1 MLCSELVIKRNIR
14 FSCTWNSHHF
24 SFLLFS
30 PSLSLYLSV
39 DVLTSVSF
47 RIRWLC
53 ECKAYHKYICN
64 ENIYLSIIM
73 WMEFCFFTHFFQFLS
88 LESIRILNYFACFF
102 FHSLKER
109 NAHRRKKCHS
119 FFFRDVVLLI
129 EAIIF
134 IIIALGRNYSSQ
146 QIKAH
151 MCIKSNGNL
160 FPFL

>member
-1 MLCSELVIKRNIR
+1 M
-14 FSCTWNSHHF
+14 F
-24 SFLLFS
+24 FLYLNF
-30 PSLSLYLSV
+30 PSLQFSSLLS
-39 DVLTSVSF
+39 LFIIALS
-47 RIRWLC
+47 LC
-53 ECKAYHKYICN
+53 RCINICVFSHSMTLRMQCTPYTFCN

-73 WMEFCFFTHFFQFLS
+73 WMEFCFLTHFFQFLS

-102 FHSLKER
+102 RSFSQRAQCASQKK
-109 NAHRRKKCHS
+109 NAIV
-119 FFFRDVVLLI
+119 FFRDVVLLI